1 MPEARAL
8 VRPWARAILLAL
20 DEAPASWGE
29 ALSNQLWLA
38 LVEMVVLALG
48 PGE

>member
-1 MPEARAL
+1 MEAQAL
-8 VRPWARAILLAL
+8 AILLAL
-20 DEAPASWGE
+20 DEVPATWGE
-29 ALSNQLWLA
+29 ALSNPLWLA